1 VLELMKMN
9 QFRIRQDSILGEI
22 EVQRKE
28 VA

>member
-1 VLELMKMN
+1 MKMN

-28 VA
+28 VV